1 MSKSNEMTKYVA
13 LAALALVA
21 CGGPKTSTPEPAAQ
35 PSPAPVAAAEPAPAP
50 APAAAPT
57 APTAPTAQGEPVID
71 HQVQTLQGETISLSK
86 YRGSVLLVVN
96 TASECGFTPQYA
108 GLEKVYEKY
117 KDRGLVIVGFPS
129 NDFGQQE
136 PGSAQEIATFC
147 QKNYGVTF
155 PMMAKV
161 HAKGPEIAP
170 LYKTLTQDTPEG
182 IKGEVKWNFTK
193 FLVDKDGKVVAR
205 FESKVTPESPEVTGA
220 IEKLLPR

>member
-1 MSKSNEMTKYVA
+1 M
-13 LAALALVA
+13 
-21 CGGPKTSTPEPAAQ
+21 
-35 PSPAPVAAAEPAPAP
+35 
-50 APAAAPT
+50 
-57 APTAPTAQGEPVID
+57 ID

-96 TASECGFTPQYA
+96 TASECGYTPQYA

-205 FESKVTPESPEVTGA
+205 FESKVTHESPEVTGA

>member
-1 MSKSNEMTKYVA
+1 MRTHRQVAGILVSCA
-13 LAALALVA
+13 LAA
-21 CGGPKTSTPEPAAQ
+21 CGAQNASAPEATRPAE
-35 PSPAPVAAAEPAPAP
+35 AAA
-50 APAAAPT
+50 APAAAAPGAPT
-57 APTAPTAQGEPVID
+57 APTAAQGEPVID
-71 HQVQTLQGETISLSK
+71 HQVQTLQGETISLSR

-96 TASECGFTPQYA
+96 TASECGYTPQYA

-170 LYKTLTQDTPEG
+170 VYKTLTQDTPEG

>member
-1 MSKSNEMTKYVA
+1 M
-13 LAALALVA
+13 
-21 CGGPKTSTPEPAAQ
+21 
-35 PSPAPVAAAEPAPAP
+35 
-50 APAAAPT
+50 
-57 APTAPTAQGEPVID
+57 ID

-170 LYKTLTQDTPEG
+170 LYKSLTQDTPEG

>member
-1 MSKSNEMTKYVA
+1 MHRRIAFILVVSLWGA
-13 LAALALVA
+13 LAA
-21 CGGPKTSTPEPAAQ
+21 CGAQNASAPEPKPAEATTVAPSAA
-35 PSPAPVAAAEPAPAP
+35 
-50 APAAAPT
+50 APAAPT
-57 APTAPTAQGEPVID
+57 TAAQGEPVIN

-96 TASECGFTPQYA
+96 TASECGYTPQYA

>member
-1 MSKSNEMTKYVA
+1 MRQFLACATLA
-13 LAALALVA
+13 LAAG
-21 CGGPKTSTPEPAAQ
+21 CGTRSTVEPS
-35 PSPAPVAAAEPAPAP
+35 PSPREPAPVAAAAPAP
-50 APAAAPT
+50 APADVPATPK
-57 APTAPTAQGEPVID
+57 AQGDLVID
-71 HQVQTLQGETISLSK
+71 HQVQTLEGETIKLDK
-86 YRGSVLLVVN
+86 FRGNVLLIVN
-96 TASECGFTPQYA
+96 TASECGFTPQYE
-108 GLEKVYEKY
+108 GLEKIYEKY
-117 KDRGLVIVGFPS
+117 KDRGLVVVGFPS

-147 QKNYGVTF
+147 KKNYGVTF

-170 LYKTLTQDTPEG
+170 VYKTLTQDTPEG

-193 FLVDKDGKVVAR
+193 FLVDKDGKIVAR

>member
-1 MSKSNEMTKYVA
+1 MHRQFVGTLGTVA
-13 LAALALVA
+13 LAALGA
-21 CGGPKTSTPEPAAQ
+21 CGAQKSSAPEPKPAEAAT
-35 PSPAPVAAAEPAPAP
+35 VAPATTAP
-50 APAAAPT
+50 AVAEAPAAAR
-57 APTAPTAQGEPVID
+57 APTAPVAQGEPVID

-96 TASECGFTPQYA
+96 TASECGYTPQYA

-170 LYKTLTQDTPEG
+170 IYKTLTQDTPEG

-193 FLVDKDGKVVAR
+193 FLVDRKGEVVDR
-205 FESKVTPESPEVTGA
+205 FAPNATPQSLEGA
-220 IEKLLPR
+220 IEALL

>member
-1 MSKSNEMTKYVA
+1 M
-13 LAALALVA
+13 
-21 CGGPKTSTPEPAAQ
+21 
-35 PSPAPVAAAEPAPAP
+35 
-50 APAAAPT
+50 
-57 APTAPTAQGEPVID
+57 ID

-96 TASECGFTPQYA
+96 TASECGYTPQYA

-117 KDRGLVIVGFPS
+117 KDRGLVVVGFPS
-129 NDFGQQE
+129 NDFGAQE

-170 LYKTLTQDTPEG
+170 AHLPRLFDRFYRADPARAQADRNHGLG
-182 IKGEVKWNFTK
+182 LAI
-193 FLVDKDGKVVAR
+193 VAAIAR
-205 FESKVTPESPEVTGA
+205 MHGGQPFAESALGRTRIGL
-220 IEKLLPR
+220 LLPRMTQA